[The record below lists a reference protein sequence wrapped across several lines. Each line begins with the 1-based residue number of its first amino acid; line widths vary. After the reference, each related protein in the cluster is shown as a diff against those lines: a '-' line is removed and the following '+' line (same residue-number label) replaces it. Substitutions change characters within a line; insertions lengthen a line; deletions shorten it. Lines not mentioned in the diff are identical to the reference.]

1 MAWRMDDMVAFLR
14 VVEAGSV
21 TGAAGELGVAKSVV
35 SKRLRDLEEALGV
48 QLLRR
53 TTRRVVA
60 TEQGQAL
67 HARMSALL
75 REVDDAVEEVVEGE
89 GPLRGRLRV
98 AAPMSFGTLH
108 LGPILL
114 AFARAHPQ
122 LELAVDLDD
131 RMLDLVASGADLA
144 VRIGV
149 SSDASLIARK
159 LCVARRV
166 LCCSPGY
173 AQERG
178 LPRSI
183 DEIVG
188 HATIDYANLT
198 ATRLWQFEPA
208 RRGEKPRSV
217 ATRSRIVANN
227 GETMRDA
234 ALAGMGLAILPLFI
248 VAPALRDGSL
258 IQVLPDEEPVALP
271 ISAVYP
277 PTRRVSRKV
286 RALVDHLVRAFRNP
300 PPWERERGVRHAD

>member
-1 MAWRMDDMVAFLR
+1 MHWRMDDMQAFLQI
-14 VVEAGSV
+14 VERGSV
-21 TGAAGELGVAKSVV
+21 TAAAREMKLAKSVV
-35 SKRLRDLEEALGV
+35 SKRLRDLETALGV

-67 HARMSALL
+67 HARMSGLL

-89 GPLRGRLRV
+89 GSLRGRLRV

-114 AFARAHPQ
+114 AFAREHPQ
-122 LELAVDLDD
+122 LELALDLDD
-131 RMLDLVASGADLA
+131 RMLDLVASGCDLA
-144 VRIGV
+144 VRIGT

-159 LCVARRV
+159 LCMARRV

-173 AQERG
+173 ARERG
-178 LPRSI
+178 VPRTI
-183 DEIVG
+183 DEIAG
-188 HATIDYANLT
+188 HASIDYANVT

-208 RRGEKPRSV
+208 RRGEGPRTV
-217 ATRSRIVANN
+217 PTRSRIVANN

-234 ALAGMGLAILPLFI
+234 ALAGLGLALLPLFI
-248 VAPALRDGSL
+248 VAPALQDGSL
-258 IQVLPDEEPVALP
+258 IQVLADAEPVPLP

-277 PTRRVSRKV
+277 PTRHVSRKV
-286 RALVDHLVRAFRNP
+286 RALVDHLVRAFRAP
-300 PPWERERGVRHAD
+300 PPWERTNRTAL